1 MQLLMN
7 LLNEFYKAGKLM
19 KNHDLAEI
27 LELTATLLKSLPNT
41 DIAQTIKTLQKI
53 SEKSDIKETYRNKS
67 HHIDI
72 PSSTIEKIRSMN
84 THEIESFLNDSSLF
98 VSTSSIQKLAEIL
111 GIQASKRQSRSALIN
126 LIVRNQEAIHMD
138 AIIRS
143 GSKIDDKNE
152 Q

>member
-1 MQLLMN
+1 
-7 LLNEFYKAGKLM
+7 M